1 MPSERSE
8 KGMEFFMN
16 KKLIYI
22 IIGAIL
28 VIGIIAGIVFG
39 MKNKNSK
46 GLKLETAEEMKT
58 MFEKIYSDLGDT
70 LPSLETAEIDVNDA
84 SLVTTFTGLKSN
96 KDVEALVVSE
106 PLINAQSYSAVA
118 VKVKNGADIETM
130 KKEMLDNINT
140 HKWICVSA
148 EKVYV
153 TNSGNII
160 FLVMASEDWAKP
172 VYEGF
177 KTYANNEIGKELE
190 RTESSS
196 DVELPPEMIVMQ

>member
-1 MPSERSE
+1 
-8 KGMEFFMN
+8 MN
-16 KKLIYI
+16 KKIIYI
-22 IIGAIL
+22 IIGVIAI
-28 VIGIIAGIVFG
+28 VGIIIGFAFG

-160 FLVMASEDWAKP
+160 FLVMASENWAKP

>member
-1 MPSERSE
+1 
-8 KGMEFFMN
+8 MN
-16 KKLIYI
+16 KKSIYI

-28 VIGIIAGIVFG
+28 VIGIIAGILFG

-46 GLKLETAEEMKT
+46 GLKLETAEEMKA

-70 LPSLETAEIDVNDA
+70 LPSLETAEIDINDA

-140 HKWICVSA
+140 NKWICVSA

-160 FLVMASEDWAKP
+160 FLVMASENWAKP

-177 KTYANNEIGKELE
+177 KAYANNEIGKELE

-196 DVELPPEMIVMQ
+196 NVELPPEMIVMQ

>member
-1 MPSERSE
+1 
-8 KGMEFFMN
+8 MN
-16 KKLIYI
+16 KKIIYI
-22 IIGAIL
+22 IIGIIAI
-28 VIGIIAGIVFG
+28 IGILIGFAVG

-58 MFEKIYSDLGDT
+58 MFEKIYSNLGDT

-160 FLVMASEDWAKP
+160 FLVMSSEDWAKP

>member
-1 MPSERSE
+1 
-8 KGMEFFMN
+8 MN
-16 KKLIYI
+16 KKIIYI
-22 IIGAIL
+22 IIGVIAI
-28 VIGIIAGIVFG
+28 VGIIIGFAFD

-58 MFEKIYSDLGDT
+58 MFEKIYSKLGDT

-96 KDVEALVVSE
+96 KDVEVLVVSE

-118 VKVKNGADIETM
+118 VKVKDGADIETI
-130 KKEMLDNINT
+130 KKEMLDNIDTN
-140 HKWICVSA
+140 KWICVSA

-160 FLVMASEDWAKP
+160 FLVMSSEDWAKP